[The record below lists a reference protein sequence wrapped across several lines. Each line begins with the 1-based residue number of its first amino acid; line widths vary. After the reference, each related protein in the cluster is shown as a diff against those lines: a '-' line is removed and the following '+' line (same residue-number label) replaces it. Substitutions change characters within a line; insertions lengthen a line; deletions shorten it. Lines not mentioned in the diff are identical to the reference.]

1 MTVRSIFV
9 YFVAFAV
16 VGFVRGQIIA
26 EEEHDHDHHDH
37 HHDHDHQDDAVVT
50 DAATHDAHAG
60 HTHAHSS
67 SGCGVTELQN
77 YNLALHIAAV
87 FVMLVASALGVFLPV
102 ILGKLGPRNKLF
114 GSLFSILKYF
124 GSGIIISLAFVHLL
138 IHAFFNLTSACVGDM
153 DYESVAPAIA
163 MATVI
168 VVWLVDFFGSR
179 YIARQ
184 NSCLPEGDRNIT
196 AASSSYPVSQG
207 EKKIDGISTP
217 MTELACCGP
226 NKSKVTPFDGA
237 AKTAHWNVQ
246 LLEYG
251 VIFHSIMIGV
261 SLGAMGTGFNTT
273 FAALVFHQLFEG
285 LGLGARIAMLVWP
298 PGVSS
303 TIKKW
308 AMCLAYALV
317 TPVGI
322 AIGIGVHESIN
333 MNGRAILLSTGIL
346 DSISAGILLYSGLC
360 QLLYREWVVGDMRDA
375 STGEIIVA
383 LVSLFLGLFAMSFI
397 GKWI

>member
-1 MTVRSIFV
+1 MTTYRSILV
-9 YFVAFAV
+9 YCVALTI
-16 VGFVRGQIIA
+16 VGLVHGHTTA
-26 EEEHDHDHHDH
+26 EEEHDHDH
-37 HHDHDHQDDAVVT
+37 DHQSEAVET
-50 DAATHDAHAG
+50 DAAATDLHAG

-67 SGCGVTELQN
+67 SDCGVTELQN
-77 YNLALHIAAV
+77 YDLSLHIAAV
-87 FVMLVASALGVFLPV
+87 FVMMVASAIGVFLPV
-102 ILGKLGPRNKLF
+102 ILGKLGSRNKLF
-114 GSLFSILKYF
+114 GSVFFVLKYF

-138 IHAFFNLTSACVGDM
+138 IHAFFNLTSECVGNLE
-153 DYESVAPAIA
+153 YESAAPAIA

-168 VVWLVDFFGSR
+168 VVWLVDFLGSR

-184 NSCLPEGDRNIT
+184 NSYVPECDRNIS
-196 AASSSYPVSQG
+196 AALCSSSEPLG
-207 EKKIDGISTP
+207 ERKKDDISTP

-226 NKSKVTPFDGA
+226 KNLEITNFDGA

-285 LGLGARIAMLVWP
+285 LGLGARIAMLIWP
-298 PGVSS
+298 AGISS
-303 TIKKW
+303 AIKKW
-308 AMCLAYALV
+308 SMCLAYALA

-322 AIGIGVHESIN
+322 VIGIGVHESVN
-333 MNGRAILLSTGIL
+333 MNGRAIVLSTGIL
-346 DSISAGILLYSGLC
+346 DSISAGILLYCGLC
-360 QLLYREWVVGDMRDA
+360 QLLYREWVVGEMRDA
-375 STGEIIVA
+375 STSKIIVT